1 MKRTRRKQPP
11 AGQPCP
17 PPSCTAQASGISF
30 PWQGTESEQEGGEN
44 RGNSLG
50 RDTMLDVLPDGSR
63 IAMVNQPERGHERFA
78 SLCRFLALLRTS
90 MEAVR
95 WARDAAACLS
105 FHMRIRN
112 RGLTAPAT
120 ADLFT

>member
-11 AGQPCP
+11 VGQPCP
-17 PPSCTAQASGISF
+17 PLLHRASERHFVSLARN
-30 PWQGTESEQEGGEN
+30 GTESEQKGEEN

-78 SLCRFLALLRTS
+78 SLCRFLTLLRTS

-95 WARDAAACLS
+95 WARDAAARRL
-105 FHMRIRN
+105 
-112 RGLTAPAT
+112 A
-120 ADLFT
+120 